1 MNTVEYFG
9 VAANKNYKVGDIF
22 FKPSAEEYYI
32 LTESGSGYS
41 TICLNDGVPW
51 HSDEPTIESAVA
63 ELNFIGRNMKITLS
77 KNQD

>member
-1 MNTVEYFG
+1 MNKIDL
-9 VAANKNYKVGDIF
+9 NLSLNSQNYKSGDIF
-22 FKPSAEEYYI
+22 FDPDSEEYYI

-51 HSDEPTIESAVA
+51 HSNKLTIELAVA